1 MCTSCYNN
9 NGVAVI
15 DENALLLT
23 ELNNKIDQIRSEID
37 VLQQEFE
44 LLGNLNQEIQN
55 NISERDSHIAR

>member
-37 VLQQEFE
+37 VF
-44 LLGNLNQEIQN
+44 NKNSN
-55 NISERDSHIAR
+55 Y